1 MRLKKRIVFFIL
13 LCSSLVSAQNK
24 QLLYDFIGVPQS
36 LMLNPG
42 ARANYQWYSGVPML
56 SGISASAG
64 TNGISVH
71 DIFANDGL
79 DITTKIRD
87 RAIFGMDFRDEISET
102 VQVEI
107 LNAGFRSRNRP
118 DDFYSFGMYLEEDMI
133 TYWPQDLAIL
143 GFEGNANYI
152 GRRFSLEHLKTRG
165 EVVNVFHFGLNRKL
179 NNTLRVGVRGKLY
192 SGIFDVSS
200 TNNSGY
206 FVTNPGQ
213 NNLLANTLVAD
224 MTVRTSGIDAL
235 VEGDQVV
242 SQTFIKRALLGG
254 DLGLG
259 IDVGFT
265 YRLNNKTLVTGSL
278 LDIGFIRHTKDVK
291 SYTLQ
296 GSATNEGIAIILPE
310 ALADPNRDFWQ
321 DLVDEIEG
329 LIPFEDN
336 RDSYINFRP
345 TKLNASIRHN
355 FGEALP
361 SDEDCECTTDGSGLK
376 GGMPEYKNSIGGQL
390 YMINRPRGPQAAI
403 TAFYMHKFG
412 RFLALK
418 STYTVDKFSFSNIGL
433 GMSMQAGPVE
443 LYAMADNLLGYRNVY
458 ASHYASF
465 QFGLNI
471 ISWGRK

>member
-1 MRLKKRIVFFIL
+1 MRLKNLMVGFIL
-13 LCSSLVSAQNK
+13 LWSSSVLAQNK
-24 QLLYDFIGVPQS
+24 QLLYDFTEVPQA
-36 LMLNPG
+36 LILNPG
-42 ARANYQWYSGVPML
+42 ARATYQWYSGVPLL
-56 SGISASAG
+56 SGLSAYAG
-64 TNGISVH
+64 TNGIAVN

-87 RAIFGMDFRDEISET
+87 RAVFGMDFRDEISESA
-102 VQVEI
+102 QVEI
-107 LNAGFRSRNRP
+107 LNVGFRRKNRP
-118 DDFYSFGMYLEEDMI
+118 NDFYSFGMYLEEDMVS
-133 TYWPQDLAIL
+133 YWPQDLAIL

-152 GRRFSLEHLKTRG
+152 GRRFSLEHLKARG

-224 MTVRTSGIDAL
+224 LEVRTSGIDAL
-235 VEGDQVV
+235 AQGDQDV
-242 SQTFIKRALLGG
+242 SQTFIKRALFGG

-259 IDVGFT
+259 FDVGFT
-265 YRLNNKTLVTGSL
+265 YRLNSKTLVTASL
-278 LDIGFIRHTKDVK
+278 LDVGFIRHTKDVK
-291 SYTLQ
+291 NYTLK
-296 GSATNEGIAIILPE
+296 GSATNEGISIILPE

-329 LIPFEDN
+329 LVPFEDN

-345 TKLNASIRHN
+345 TKLNASVRYN
-355 FGEALP
+355 FGEALA
-361 SDEDCECTTDGSGLK
+361 SQEDCECTIDGSGLK
-376 GGMPEYKNSIGGQL
+376 GGLPEYTNSVGGQL
-390 YMINRPRGPQAAI
+390 FVINRPRGPQAAI

-412 RFLALK
+412 NFLALK
-418 STYTVDKFSFSNIGL
+418 TTYTVDKFSFSNIGL

>member
-1 MRLKKRIVFFIL
+1 MRLQKQIVVFLL
-13 LCSSLVSAQNK
+13 LCSSSILAQNK
-24 QLLYDFIGVPQS
+24 QLLYDFMVVPQA

-56 SGISASAG
+56 SGISAYAG
-64 TNGISVH
+64 TSGISVN
-71 DIFANDGL
+71 DIFANDGV
-79 DITTKIRD
+79 DITTKVRD

-102 VQVEI
+102 IQVEF
-107 LNAGFRSRNRP
+107 LNVGFRGKNRP
-118 DDFYSFGMYLEEDMI
+118 EDFYSFGMYLEEDMI

-143 GFEGNANYI
+143 GFEGNANFI
-152 GRRFSLEHLKTRG
+152 GNRFNLDHLKVRG

-192 SGIFDVSS
+192 SGVFDISS

-213 NNLLANTLVAD
+213 NNLLANTLDAD
-224 MTVRTSGIDAL
+224 MTVRTSGIDGL
-235 VEGDQVV
+235 VDGDQGV
-242 SQTFIKRALLGG
+242 SQTFIKRALFGG

-259 IDVGFT
+259 LDVGFT

-278 LDIGFIRHTKDVK
+278 LDIGFIRHTTDVK
-291 SYTLQ
+291 NYTLK
-296 GSATNEGIAIILPE
+296 GSATNEGISVILPE
-310 ALADPNRDFWQ
+310 ALADPNKDFWE
-321 DLVDEIEG
+321 DLVNEIEG

-336 RDSYINFRP
+336 RNSYINFRP
-345 TKLNASIRHN
+345 TKLNASIRYN
-355 FGEALP
+355 FGKPLTSE
-361 SDEDCECTTDGSGLK
+361 EDCECTSNGGGLK
-376 GGMPEYKNSIGGQL
+376 GRLPEYSNSVGGQL
-390 YMINRPRGPQAAI
+390 YMINRPRGPQAAL

-412 RFLALK
+412 NFLALK
-418 STYTVDKFSFSNIGL
+418 TTYTVDKFSFSNIGL

-458 ASHYASF
+458 ASRYASF

>member
-1 MRLKKRIVFFIL
+1 MRLQNLIVFFIFM
-13 LCSSLVSAQNK
+13 CSSLVSAQNK

-64 TNGISVH
+64 TSGISVH

-79 DITTKIRD
+79 DVTTKIRD
-87 RAIFGMDFRDEISET
+87 RAIFGMDFRDEISQT
-102 VQVEI
+102 VQVEF
-107 LNAGFRSRNRP
+107 LNVGFRSRNRP
-118 DDFYSFGMYLEEDMI
+118 DDFYSFGMYLEEDMV

-152 GRRFSLEHLKTRG
+152 GRRFSLEHLKARG
-165 EVVNVFHFGLNRKL
+165 EVVNVFHFGINRKL

-235 VEGDQVV
+235 VEGDQGV
-242 SQTFIKRALLGG
+242 SQTFMKRALLGG

-259 IDVGFT
+259 LDLGFT

-278 LDIGFIRHTKDVK
+278 LDIGFIRHTTDVK
-291 SYTLQ
+291 SYTLN
-296 GSATNEGIAIILPE
+296 GSATNEGISIILPE

-321 DLVDEIEG
+321 DLVDEIEE
-329 LIPFEDN
+329 LIPFEEN

-345 TKLNASIRHN
+345 TKLNASIRYN
-355 FGEALP
+355 FGETL
-361 SDEDCECTTDGSGLK
+361 SSEEDCECTIDGSGLK
-376 GGMPEYKNSIGGQL
+376 GGMPEYKNSVGGQL
-390 YMINRPRGPQAAI
+390 YMINRPRGPQAAL